1 MLYKC
6 RIIKVFIEEQ
16 SAEWRWSR
24 RVCPSS
30 QAGGAV
36 RSAESEPIR
45 TFRSNKGLILS
56 KCVRKEFRRKGQA
69 AGALRRWESGITWST
84 GDKGITGYC
93 GETKMSTN
101 KSRGLQILWAIIW
114 LATGEQQSDT
124 TERVSVVLSFLGG
137 KKKFS
142 FSKQANQIT
151 FFFFHFFSH
160 NQRLFPLKQHSFAQ
174 HTPIEVLILIKTVFQ
189 VSV

>member
-1 MLYKC
+1 MCLS
-6 RIIKVFIEEQ
+6 RNKVQPADE
-16 SAEWRWSR
+16 AD
-24 RVCPSS
+24 VCAGS

-93 GETKMSTN
+93 EETKMSTN
-101 KSRGLQILWAIIW
+101 KSRGLQILWPIIW
-114 LATGEQQSDT
+114 LATGEHNRKSIL
-124 TERVSVVLSFLGG
+124 SVVSSFLGE
-137 KKKFS
+137 KKRFS
-142 FSKQANQIT
+142 FFKTAQSDFGVYFFP
-151 FFFFHFFSH
+151 FFFLLSLLNPSH
-160 NQRLFPLKQHSFAQ
+160 NQRLFPLIWRYSAQ
-174 HTPIEVLILIKTVFQ
+174 HTPIEVLILIKTVFH